1 MARDTLKE
9 RVRKI
14 LADYPSTRN
23 SDEELTIKYWEVY
36 HDVTGPDINI
46 RYMFGLPT
54 HKDIARYRA
63 VIQND
68 EHQYIPTVW
77 QVAKARAWNEKRWR
91 ALLGYP
97 IYEPPKVVKPEPKQ
111 ESEPEQEQ
119 EKLFDV
125 PKAEKP
131 RQFF

>member
-1 MARDTLKE
+1 MAKDTLKE

-14 LADYPSTRN
+14 LSEHISTRN
-23 SDEELTIKYWEVY
+23 SDEELTMKYWEIHHGV
-36 HDVTGPDINI
+36 VGPDINI

-77 QVAKARAWNEKRWR
+77 AVAKARAWNEQRWR
-91 ALLGYP
+91 RILGYP
-97 IYEPPKVVKPEPKQ
+97 VYEPTKPIAPVKEDIKTD
-111 ESEPEQEQ
+111 EQ
-119 EKLFDV
+119 EKSFDI
-125 PKAEKP
+125 PEKKTP
-131 RQFF
+131 PDYGFN